1 MELYSKKIR
10 LCGNNNSKNAKA
22 ESKDRKKIRR
32 ASIQFNIKSNEMI
45 IFKKQI
51 KRLAEQSVPN
61 QNQELSL
68 REKELEIENMK
79 IELEELHSYI
89 KRVEKKNNEMF
100 KELKNTT
107 IAKYSEELI

>member
-1 MELYSKKIR
+1 
-10 LCGNNNSKNAKA
+10 
-22 ESKDRKKIRR
+22 
-32 ASIQFNIKSNEMI
+32 
-45 IFKKQI
+45 
-51 KRLAEQSVPN
+51 
-61 QNQELSL
+61 
-68 REKELEIENMK
+68 MK